1 MKKIFNKIRNIVAI
15 SLLAPI
21 IGFSNEGSKKSDNEL
36 RIGYQK
42 SDPVFIIIKQNG
54 TLEKKLESLGIKV
67 SWYEFPAGPQM
78 LEGLNVGSIDFGT
91 VGETPPI
98 FAQAANAKIKYIG
111 YKPASPKAEAIVV
124 QENSSIKSVSDL
136 KGKKVALNKGS
147 NVHYLLVKALE
158 DAGLKYSDIQP
169 VFLAP
174 SDARAAFQQGSVDA
188 WVIWDPFLSAA
199 ETTIKAKVIKNG
211 ENIVN
216 NYQFYLAEENYAA
229 KNPKVIDEIFKEL
242 KNVDK
247 WVVEN
252 PKEAA
257 KVLSSVNGLDINA
270 LEIALQRAV
279 FDTDYLNSKVIA
291 DQQKIAD
298 TFSDLKL
305 IPKKLDIKSV
315 VWIPEQKNK

>member
-1 MKKIFNKIRNIVAI
+1 MRNIIKKIRNLALV
-15 SLLAPI
+15 SLILPV
-21 IGFSNEGSKKSDNEL
+21 IGFSEDITKKEENEL
-36 RIGYQK
+36 RVGYQK

-54 TLEKKLESLGIKV
+54 TLEKKLESLGVKV
-67 SWYEFPAGPQM
+67 SWFEFPAGPQM

-111 YKPASPKAEAIVV
+111 YKPGSPKAEAIVV
-124 QENSSIKSVSDL
+124 QENSSIKSVLDL

-158 DAGLKYSDIQP
+158 EAGLKYSDIQP

-199 ETTIKAKVIKNG
+199 ETTIKAKVIKDG
-211 ENIVN
+211 ENLVN
-216 NYQFYLAEENYAA
+216 NYQFYLAEESYAA
-229 KNPKVIDEIFKEL
+229 KNPKVIEAIFKEL
-242 KNVDK
+242 RNVDK
-247 WVVEN
+247 WVKQN

-257 KVLSSVNGLDINA
+257 KILSSVNGLDINA
-270 LEIALQRAV
+270 LEIALQRAT
-279 FDTDYLNSKVIA
+279 FDTSYLNDKVIL

-298 TFSDLKL
+298 TFSNLKL
-305 IPKKLDIKSV
+305 IPKQIDIKSV
-315 VWIPEQKNK
+315 VWLPEENK